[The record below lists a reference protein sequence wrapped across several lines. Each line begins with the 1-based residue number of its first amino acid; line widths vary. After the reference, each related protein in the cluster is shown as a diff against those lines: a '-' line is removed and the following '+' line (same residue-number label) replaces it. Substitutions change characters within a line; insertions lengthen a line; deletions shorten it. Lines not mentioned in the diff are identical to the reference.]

1 MRIDKIEIC
10 NLASLEGEQV
20 IDFMQ
25 EPLKSAGLFAITGKT
40 GAGKSTVLDAICL
53 ALYNE
58 APRLGNKEIVA
69 KATDDTTPNIYN
81 TCNMLRRGATQGY
94 SRITFS
100 LDDGTQYMAKWVVG
114 LTRNNTYKPI
124 QRELVQLKPKHVTLA
139 DKNTDVQR
147 LIQQIV
153 RLDYSQFTRTVILAQ
168 NSFANFL
175 SAKRGEKSQL
185 LEKITGTEIYAKIS
199 SKIFEE
205 TKYAEQELTGARQYM
220 DGLAN
225 GSLSAED
232 LQQTEESLRLRTSQ
246 LSKSKEDLQKVERQI
261 EWLEQYEQA
270 LANLEQKKVA
280 LQDARQ
286 AYNQLYDRQHE
297 LERYDLL
304 QPFAKIYTNIK
315 QAEETIARMKSE
327 TSAKE
332 AEQEKYNHDVELS
345 KDRYREANDR
355 LLSARQAMTNRQGDI
370 NRGRMIQGKLSAVQA
385 TLKTTQ
391 DDIHR
396 NEDEL
401 QQRNDTRNSKE
412 AELND
417 SKKRLGEAQ
426 LAMQTMRQHQAM
438 VAQMEFVRAHL
449 QKMNE
454 MRHEIEDTQH
464 KLDGLGTDL
473 KQCKDRFVAE
483 EDNSHKQQEML
494 NRLQAEL
501 LLHEQANKGLT
512 SQEIQGRLTKLTD
525 VAMRSGNAIRLWTH
539 IDNGFTNISNKTDEL
554 RRRKATHAQQAD
566 EIKEAQIQVE
576 KFSYGYDL
584 IHQNYTLS
592 QSEDVANMRK
602 SLKEGTPCPL
612 CGSTHHPYHP
622 DSAQQLDDFMSN
634 LLEQHQRAF
643 EDMQSAKQRLTELQ
657 QIYDTEHG
665 QLQVEE
671 GNLAKM
677 KMEQAEDIKA
687 WAQYA
692 DLDNSFAQC
701 DENVNRDNRRVILNQ
716 IYESSSKERDITKTR
731 LEEFT
736 KHQDEINRVNAEI
749 KDVQQKITETSRR
762 QTEIKAHMQILDNH
776 ITTCQKSIEETRNK
790 LGRESSLVEPLMTIT
805 GWKERWANS
814 YEAFDRELA
823 AIKAKWDDANETL
836 TQEESTRFR
845 LQQELTTLQKASEDL
860 QHARRDLVGKADVM
874 QQDITRLEA
883 ELQTLFGDS
892 TVDKEA
898 DRLEMAVKTAE
909 EDSQK
914 AMARYNEV
922 RQSLDKI
929 SGELTSLRQQC
940 DAQEKEHRDL
950 RTKLDI
956 EISRF
961 NTGQDYTLQY
971 FELDKYFSDPQSW
984 QQLRKTIDDHKKRV
998 AAEQFKVES
1007 ASQEVAKLEASPS
1020 RPAEEEEHSVSGMRT
1035 AQEMLSKKVEEI
1047 EKERNSLEFIV
1058 KTHKESIQNME
1069 FYRSTLEKAEANWQ
1083 AWKQLCDVLGSADGN
1098 AFREIAQCYTF
1109 DFLVDFAN
1117 LQLADLTSRY
1127 YLRKRRNTLQ
1137 LEVVD
1142 RYMLDQVRAVNS
1154 LSGGETFIVS
1164 LALALGLSA
1173 LSGNNLEIGSLFI
1186 DEGFGNLD
1194 NENLN
1199 MVIDALSNLPRTQH
1213 RKVGVISHTELIQA
1227 RISPKIC
1234 LIPETGGRS
1243 RIEIKG

>member
-58 APRLGNKEIVA
+58 APRLGNKEVIAKVA
-69 KATDDTTPNIYN
+69 DDNTPNIYN

-100 LDDGTQYMAKWVVG
+100 LDDGTQYVAKWAVA
-114 LTRNNTYKPI
+114 LTRNNTFKPI
-124 QRELVQLKPKHVTLA
+124 QRELVQLRPKHVTLS

-147 LIQQIV
+147 MVQQIV

-199 SKIFEE
+199 SKIYDE
-205 TKYAEQELTGARQYM
+205 TKLAEQELTGARQYM

-225 GSLSAED
+225 GSMSAED
-232 LQQTEESLRLRTSQ
+232 LQQTEESLRLRSSQ
-246 LSKSKEDLQKVERQI
+246 LSKSKEDLQKTQRQI
-261 EWLEQYEQA
+261 EWVEQYEQA
-270 LANLEQKKVA
+270 QNDLEKKKAA
-280 LQDARQ
+280 LQEARQ

-297 LERYDLL
+297 LERYDML
-304 QPFAKIYTNIK
+304 QPFAKTYSYIK
-315 QAEETIARMKSE
+315 QAEENIARLKNE

-332 AEQEKYNHDVELS
+332 AEAEKYNHEVEIS
-345 KDRYREANDR
+345 QGRYREANDR
-355 LLSARQAMTNRQGDI
+355 LLSARQNMTNRQNDI
-370 NRGRMIQGKLSAVQA
+370 NRGRIINSKLSMVQ
-385 TLKTTQ
+385 TSLKTTQ
-391 DDIHR
+391 DDIKR

-401 QQRNDTRNSKE
+401 QQRNDLRNSKE
-412 AELND
+412 NELNEC
-417 SKKRLGEAQ
+417 KKRLGEAQ
-426 LAMQTMRQHQAM
+426 LAMQTMRQHHTM
-438 VAQMEFVRAHL
+438 VTQMEFVRAHL

-454 MRHEIEDTQH
+454 LKSDIGEIERKH
-464 KLDGLGTDL
+464 DGFATDL
-473 KQCKDRFVAE
+473 QQCKARFVAE
-483 EDNSHKQQEML
+483 EDNFHKLQEML

-512 SQEIQGRLTKLTD
+512 SQEIQGRLTKLSDT
-525 VAMRSGNAIRLWTH
+525 ALRSGNAIILWAH
-539 IDNGFTNISNKTDEL
+539 INERFADISNKTDEL
-554 RRRKATHAQQAD
+554 RRRKAAHVQLAD
-566 EIKEAQIQVE
+566 EIKEAKIQVE

-592 QSEDVANMRK
+592 QSEDVASMRQ

-622 DSAQQLDDFMSN
+622 DSDQQLDDFLSN

-643 EDMQSAKQRLTELQ
+643 EDMQNAKQRLTELQ
-657 QIYDTEHG
+657 QSYDTEHG

-671 GNLAKM
+671 EMLAKM
-677 KMEQAEDIKA
+677 KAAQAEDIKA

-692 DLDNSFAQC
+692 DLDSSFAQC
-701 DENVNRDNRRVILNQ
+701 DENVNGNNRRVILKQ
-716 IYESSSKERDITKTR
+716 IYESSSRERDVTKAR
-731 LEEFT
+731 LVDFT

-749 KDVQQKITETSRR
+749 QNVQQKITETSRQ

-776 ITTCQKSIEETRNK
+776 IATCQKNKEETRNK
-790 LGRESSLVEPLMTIT
+790 LSRESSLVEPLMTVT

-823 AIKAKWDDANETL
+823 AIKAKWDNGNETL
-836 TQEESTRFR
+836 TQEESNQFR

-860 QHARRDLVGKADVM
+860 QRAHRDLIGKADVM
-874 QQDITRLEA
+874 QQEINRLQA
-883 ELQTLFGDS
+883 DLRTLFGDS
-892 TVDKEA
+892 TVEKEV
-898 DRLEMAVKTAE
+898 DRMEIAVKTAE
-909 EDSQK
+909 EDSEK
-914 AMARYNEV
+914 ALARYNEV
-922 RQSLDKI
+922 RQNLDKI
-929 SGELTSLRQQC
+929 SGEIKSLCQQC
-940 DAQEKEHRDL
+940 DAQEKEHHDL

-984 QQLRKTIDDHKKRV
+984 QQLRNTIDEHKKRV
-998 AAEQFKVES
+998 AAEQFKVDS
-1007 ASQEVAKLEASPS
+1007 ALQNVAKLEASPS
-1020 RPAEEEEHSVSGMRT
+1020 RPSEEEEHSVEGMRT
-1035 AQEMLSKKVEEI
+1035 ALEMLTKKVEEI
-1047 EKERNSLEFIV
+1047 EKERNALEFVV

-1069 FYRSTLEKAEANWQ
+1069 FYRPTLEKAETNWQ

-1213 RKVGVISHTELIQA
+1213 RKVGVISHTELIQS

-1243 RIEIKG
+1243 RIEVKG